1 MKKGKLIKI
10 IPILVILILVITFAL
25 LLNMKS
31 KINEK
36 AVRELNE
43 KQQSENNVIESN

>member
-1 MKKGKLIKI
+1 MKKEKIIKI
-10 IPILVILILVITFAL
+10 IPILVIVIIVITFTL

-36 AVRELNE
+36 AKQELTE
-43 KQQSENNVIESN
+43 KKQSVNNVIEGN